1 MKKDYLTSI
10 LLVVIV
16 AGALGWYL
24 THRKSQDLIPPLRE
38 RQGPISTTSE
48 WLNTKAAIQGLQSK
62 LREKPNDLQSKLLL
76 ALAYMQEARVT
87 GEHPYYYPAAL
98 QLINDILDQKPE
110 NQSLLYEATVAKA
123 SIQLS
128 LHQFAEALQTAQAAL
143 QYNNH
148 SASIYGVLTDANVEL
163 GRYEEAIKMADQ
175 MVALRPDLKSYS
187 RVSYLREIHGDM
199 PGAIEAMKM
208 AVSAGFPGLEQTVWT
223 TVTLGN
229 LYEKTGDLKNAAL
242 AYEQALAQYPKYAF
256 ALAGLGRLAVK
267 NKKEQEAIKLFTE
280 AAAVLPEFS
289 FQEELVRLYQQKG
302 EKKKANQMM
311 QELLAGMEEDQ
322 EAGHIVD
329 LELAAIHLE
338 LGHNPDGAL
347 AYALK
352 EFKRRPDNIDVCKT
366 LAHIYY
372 KKQDYTQAAAYLQK
386 ATRTNSQDATLLC
399 LSGLVNYRLG
409 KHIPGGNL
417 IRKSLT
423 IDPYQNTPLSREGK
437 NLLHQSVSKL

>member
-1 MKKDYLTSI
+1 MKKNYLSNI
-10 LLVVIV
+10 LLVLTI
-16 AGALGWYL
+16 AGGLGWYL
-24 THRKSQDLIPPLRE
+24 THKKVQAPIPPLRE

-62 LREKPNDLQSKLLL
+62 LRAKPNDLQSKLLL

-110 NQSLLYEATVAKA
+110 NRSLLYEATVAKA

-128 LHQFAEALQTAQAAL
+128 LHQFAEALKTGQEAL

-163 GRYEEAIKMADQ
+163 GRYEEAIKTADQ

-199 PGAIEAMKM
+199 PGAIQAMQM
-208 AVSAGFPGLEQTVWT
+208 AVSAGYPGLEQTVWT

-242 AYEQALAQYPKYAF
+242 AYNQALAQYPKYAF

-267 NKKEQEAIKLFTE
+267 NKKEQEALKLFTE
-280 AAAVLPEFS
+280 AANTLPEFS

-302 EKKKANQMM
+302 DKKRADKIM

-329 LELAAIHLE
+329 LELATIHLE
-338 LGHNPDGAL
+338 LGQNPDEAL
-347 AYALK
+347 EYALK
-352 EFKRRPDNIDVCKT
+352 EFSRRPDNIEVCKT

-372 KKQDYTQAAAYLQK
+372 KKQDYQKASAYLQK
-386 ATRTNSQDATLLC
+386 ATRTNSQDPALLC
-399 LSGLVNYRLG
+399 LNGLVNYRLG
-409 KHIPGGNL
+409 KQVPGEAL
-417 IRKSLT
+417 IRKSLS
-423 IDPYQNTPLSREGK
+423 INPYQDTPLSREGK